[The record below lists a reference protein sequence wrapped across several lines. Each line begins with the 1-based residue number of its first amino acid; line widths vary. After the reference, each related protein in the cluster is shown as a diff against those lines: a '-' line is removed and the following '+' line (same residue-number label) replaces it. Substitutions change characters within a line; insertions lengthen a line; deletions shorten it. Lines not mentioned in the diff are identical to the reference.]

1 MNSCVKY
8 HAASNEIL
16 QVTLFKGT
24 YSSQNAVTSEVFL
37 VYFKWSDESSIFICL
52 WSLIIDGDCEACLIV

>member
-1 MNSCVKY
+1 MNSCVKS

-24 YSSQNAVTSEVFL
+24 YSSQNDEVFL

>member
-8 HAASNEIL
+8 HSASNKIL

-24 YSSQNAVTSEVFL
+24 YSSQNAATNDVFL
-37 VYFKWSDESSIFICL
+37 VCFKWSDESSIFICL